1 MRKDDDV
8 LLVGDERSAKKS
20 GMAEFYRTEVRAHE
34 RTGNVEGSPRF
45 VVIVE
50 IPEKVA
56 ISLRPSQLETKAY
69 EVAWDATRAGRI
81 TTQAERINNRSDQ
94 FLNWTSTLL
103 VDTNPDDYGDSD
115 FTTEDSC
122 RAWIKKGP

>member
-1 MRKDDDV
+1 MRKNDV

-34 RTGNVEGSPRF
+34 STGNIEGSPRF

-50 IPEKVA
+50 IPEKVTTG
-56 ISLRPSQLETKAY
+56 LEPSQLETKAY
-69 EVAWDATRAGRI
+69 EVAWDATRAQRI
-81 TTQAERINNRSDQ
+81 TTQADRINNPSAQ
-94 FLNWTSTLL
+94 FLNWTSTPL
-103 VDTNPDDYGDSD
+103 VDANLDDYGDAD
-115 FTTEDSC
+115 FTTEDRC

>member
-1 MRKDDDV
+1 
-8 LLVGDERSAKKS
+8 
-20 GMAEFYRTEVRAHE
+20 MAQLYRTEVRAHE
-34 RTGNVEGSPRF
+34 STGNIEGSPRF

-69 EVAWDATRAGRI
+69 EVAWDATRAERI
-81 TTQAERINNRSDQ
+81 TTQAERINNPSAQ
-94 FLNWTSTLL
+94 FLNWTSTLV
-103 VDTNPDDYGDSD
+103 VDTNPDDYGDAD

>member
-34 RTGNVEGSPRF
+34 STGNIEGSPRF

-56 ISLRPSQLETKAY
+56 TSL
-69 EVAWDATRAGRI
+69 TRFLHQMVVCAEAGYV
-81 TTQAERINNRSDQ
+81 RS
-94 FLNWTSTLL
+94 
-103 VDTNPDDYGDSD
+103 
-115 FTTEDSC
+115 
-122 RAWIKKGP
+122 

>member
-34 RTGNVEGSPRF
+34 STGNIEGSPRF

-56 ISLRPSQLETKAY
+56 TSLRPSQLETKAY
-69 EVAWDATRAGRI
+69 EVAWDAARAQRI
-81 TTQAERINNRSDQ
+81 TTQAARINNRSVQ
-94 FLNWTSTLL
+94 FLNWSSTPL
-103 VDTNPDDYGDSD
+103 VDANLDDYGDAD

-122 RAWIKKGP
+122 RAWIKKGT